1 MATPIRLEQL
11 QELIDG
17 GAQVVEVLPDD
28 DYGPAH
34 LPGAVNLPLRE
45 LDEQHAAVLD
55 RTRPVLVY
63 CWDSL

>member
-11 QELIDG
+11 QELIDR

-45 LDEQHAAVLD
+45 LDAQLEALGHTVTLQPIAA
-55 RTRPVLVY
+55 
-63 CWDSL
+63 